1 MIRLLIVCAL
11 LCVTASAAAADVK
24 YVTDNSPIMLR
35 TGPSIQN
42 KIIRT
47 LSSGTALTILES
59 PEGSEYAR
67 VRTESDLEGWVLTQ
81 YLVDEPTAR
90 LRLAAAETKLAKIT
104 QENESL
110 KKELGGI
117 KGQFQTTQTER
128 NRLDNQSGKLQQ
140 ELDELRKVAARPAE
154 LDRENR
160 EIKDELIAVKND
172 LRIAQEKNRTL
183 ESSAERQ
190 WFAIG
195 AIVLFS
201 GMALG
206 LVIPK
211 IRWRKRNMWSDL

>member
-1 MIRLLIVCAL
+1 MIRTLIVCAL
-11 LCVTASAAAADVK
+11 LFTTAAAGAADVK
-24 YVTDNSPIMLR
+24 YVTDNMPIMLR
-35 TGPSIQN
+35 TGPSNQH

-47 LSSGTALTILES
+47 LPSGAALNVLES
-59 PEGSEYAR
+59 SENGEYLR
-67 VRTESDLEGWVLTQ
+67 VRTENDLEGWVLSQ

-90 LRLAAAETKLAKIT
+90 LRLAAAEAKLAKVT
-104 QENESL
+104 QENETL
-110 KKELGGI
+110 KKELSGL
-117 KGQFQTTQTER
+117 KGQFQSTQTER

-140 ELDELRKVAARPAE
+140 ELEELRKVAARPAE

-160 EIKDELIAVKND
+160 EIKEELIAVKND
-172 LRIAQEKNRTL
+172 LRIAQDKNRTL

-201 GMALG
+201 GMVLG
-206 LVIPK
+206 LIIPR

>member
-1 MIRLLIVCAL
+1 MIRPLIVCAL
-11 LCVTASAAAADVK
+11 LFVTAAASAADVK
-24 YVTDNSPIMLR
+24 YVTDNMPIMMR
-35 TGPSIQN
+35 TGPGTQY

-47 LSSGTALTILES
+47 LPSGTALNIVEKS
-59 PEGSEYAR
+59 QDGEYVRAR
-67 VRTESDLEGWVLTQ
+67 TDSDVEGWVLTQ
-81 YLVDEPTAR
+81 YLVDTPVAR
-90 LRLAAAETKLAKIT
+90 LRLADAEAKLARIA

-110 KKELGGI
+110 KKELAGI
-117 KGQFQTTQTER
+117 KGQFQSTQSER

-140 ELDELRKVAARPAE
+140 ELDALRKIAARPAE

-160 EIKDELIAVKND
+160 EIKEELTAVKNE
-172 LRIAQEKNRTL
+172 LRLAQEKNRTL
-183 ESSAERQ
+183 EGSAERQ

-206 LVIPK
+206 LLIPK